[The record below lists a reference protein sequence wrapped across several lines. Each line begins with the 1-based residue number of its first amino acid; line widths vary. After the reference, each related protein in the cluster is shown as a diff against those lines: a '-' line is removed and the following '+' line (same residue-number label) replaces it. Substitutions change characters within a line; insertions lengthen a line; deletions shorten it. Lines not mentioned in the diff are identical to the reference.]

1 MQGFFSK
8 ELLEWYKINQRNHPW
23 KQEHD
28 PYKIWLSEII
38 MQQTRV
44 EQGTPYYLKF
54 VSQYPTV
61 KHLAKAPLDEVLKLW
76 EGLGYYSRARNLH
89 QTAQVIVKNFDSQFP
104 VNIKDI
110 LSLKGIGKY
119 TASAIASFAY
129 KQPYAV
135 VDGNVSRVLS
145 RFFGIFE
152 PIDSLVGKKIIE
164 DLAFKHLDKE
174 NPDLYNQA
182 IMDFGA
188 ILCKPVN
195 PLCEECPLSE
205 NCFAFNREKVKE
217 LPLKAG
223 KIQKRKRKMD
233 FLVIFDEYKTIIQQR
248 SHNDI
253 WKDLYQFPEIMDSKT
268 IKSDIHT
275 FLKEENLNLIN
286 LEIKDNYKQILTHQY
301 IQADFYLCKV
311 ENISHVSN
319 SNYIVIEK
327 TRLTDFA
334 YPKIIRNFLKDNFF
348 MLFSILNFML

>member
-1 MQGFFSK
+1 MQNFFSK
-8 ELLEWYKINQRNHPW
+8 ELLRWYKINQRNHPW
-23 KQEHD
+23 KQEPD

-44 EQGTPYYLKF
+44 EQGTPYYIKF

-61 KHLAKAPLDEVLKLW
+61 KHLANAPLDEVLKLW

-89 QTAQVIVKNFDSQFP
+89 HTAKTIVKTFGSQFP
-104 VNIKDI
+104 VDYKDI

-129 KQPYAV
+129 KQPHAV

-145 RFFGIFE
+145 RFLGVFE
-152 PIDSLVGKKIIE
+152 PIDSLAGKKTIE
-164 DLAFKHLDKE
+164 ELAYNYLDNE

-188 ILCKPVN
+188 IVCKPAN
-195 PLCEECPLSE
+195 PMCDECPLSI

-217 LPLKAG
+217 LPIKAG
-223 KIQKRKRKMD
+223 KIQKKKRKMD
-233 FLVIFDEYKTIIQQR
+233 FLVIFDDNKTIIQQR
-248 SHNDI
+248 NQDDI
-253 WKDLYQFPEIMDSKT
+253 WKALYQFPEIKESKS
-268 IKSDIHT
+268 IISDIQKH
-275 FLKEENLNLIN
+275 LKEENLKLLN
-286 LEIKDNYKQILTHQY
+286 LEVKDNYKQILTHQY
-301 IQADFYLCKV
+301 IQADFYLCRV
-311 ENISHVSN
+311 ENISPLSN